1 MNNKVKDRH
10 PDKKDKKNFTLRSAI
25 IGGTKGVTGA
35 ASALAKANK
44 AFKAAIAQAAGK
56 ARDSK
61 KKNPH
66 KD

>member
-10 PDKKDKKNFTLRSAI
+10 PDKKSLTLRRAI
-25 IGGTKGVTGA
+25 IGGTAGVPGA
-35 ASALAKANK
+35 ASALAKASK

-56 ARDSK
+56 AKDSK

-66 KD
+66 K